1 MRSPAVNGLAEP
13 AVGVVSRADGRR
25 HVEEHPGVLAARVG
39 RQAAGQHPHNAV
51 AVYQGVVD
59 LEVEREAPPFEA
71 LDDVDLPRRAGEVEL
86 IAVQPRDEDAEF
98 ALIARAGE
106 RGAADV
112 VVEVEIV
119 VGNPAVHGAVLQ
131 TWMGELAVPWRDDVL
146 PACLVDE
153 LAQVIGRRILRRG
166 ERQEP
171 CDVHLRTRR
180 LAVDEHHILRTKPD
194 TVGAQGVSCGYA
206 DSVRVWTVARVVTVR
221 AQALAG
227 SGRWQRI
234 TVQAEPPVEAAR
246 SRTRYRRRFGT
257 CRSLPARVR
266 RKA

>member
-1 MRSPAVNGLAEP
+1 M
-13 AVGVVSRADGRR
+13 
-25 HVEEHPGVLAARVG
+25 
-39 RQAAGQHPHNAV
+39 
-51 AVYQGVVD
+51 D

-153 LAQVIGRRILRRG
+153 S
-166 ERQEP
+166 
-171 CDVHLRTRR
+171 
-180 LAVDEHHILRTKPD
+180 
-194 TVGAQGVSCGYA
+194 GAGNRA
-206 DSVRVWTVARVVTVR
+206 AHPSVV
-221 AQALAG
+221 
-227 SGRWQRI
+227 
-234 TVQAEPPVEAAR
+234 
-246 SRTRYRRRFGT
+246 
-257 CRSLPARVR
+257 
-266 RKA
+266 